1 MHLWGPLTQPVTGID
16 RPLQAGDCVTHYRRD
31 FFRRYSQVL
40 LVEKIVL
47 SRSLHVRDLSPGVAR
62 INAAAII
69 SVEEAKDQ
77 QATWIEE
84 AILYSLGST
93 WMVQWLDRSLIN
105 PLLQLVAGY
114 KTNKAFRRLQA
125 ILAKPHT
132 AVSS

>member
-1 MHLWGPLTQPVTGID
+1 MTQ
-16 RPLQAGDCVTHYRRD
+16 YRRD

-105 PLLQLVAGY
+105 PLLQLVVGY

-132 AVSS
+132 TVSS